1 MLNLLWCKHMNERIN
16 NYLDK
21 NGLINTFPSKK
32 KNKIIVLNY
41 IIKSFDE
48 NKVYNEKEVNDIIN
62 NLTSFKDQST
72 IRRELYDNYLIDRS
86 NDGRQY
92 WVHKQ

>member
-1 MLNLLWCKHMNERIN
+1 MNERIN

-48 NKVYNEKEVNDIIN
+48 NKIYNEKEVNDIIN

>member
-1 MLNLLWCKHMNERIN
+1 MNERIN